1 MAQQGTLYII
11 SSPSGAGKSS
21 LINALLKQPEAA
33 GRMQL
38 SVSHTTRA
46 MRPGEE
52 DGVHYHFVPVDEFKA
67 LIARG
72 DFLEWAEVFGNYY
85 GTSREAIEACL
96 ARGIDVFLDIDWQ
109 GARQIREQMET
120 QSIFILPPSRPE
132 LERRLIGRG
141 QDSEEVIRGRMAK
154 AIAEMVHYDEYDYV
168 IINEEFEVALCQ
180 LKAIIESQRLKM
192 CRQQQAQQNL
202 LQQLLA
208 E

>member
-21 LINALLKQPEAA
+21 LINALLTQHNEA
-33 GRMQL
+33 GKMML

-46 MRPGEE
+46 PRPGEV
-52 DGVHYHFVPVDEFKA
+52 DGQHYHFVPVEQFKG
-67 LIARG
+67 LIERD

-85 GTSREAIEACL
+85 GTSRAAIEANL
-96 ARGIDVFLDIDWQ
+96 AQGIDVFLDIDWQ
-109 GARQIREQMET
+109 GARQIREQMPT
-120 QSIFILPPSRPE
+120 KSIFILPPSRTE

-141 QDSEEVIRGRMAK
+141 QDSAEVIAGRMAK
-154 AIAEMVHYDEYDYV
+154 ATAEMVHYDEYDYV
-168 IINEEFEVALCQ
+168 IINEDFEQALFQ
-180 LKAIIESQRLKM
+180 LRAILESQRLTLAN
-192 CRQQQAQQNL
+192 QQLAQQGL

>member
-21 LINALLKQPEAA
+21 LLNALLTKHNPA
-33 GRMQL
+33 GKMQL

-46 MRPGEE
+46 TRPGEE
-52 DGVHYHFVPVDEFKA
+52 NGVHYHFVQVEEFKE
-67 LIARG
+67 LIERG

-85 GTSREAIEACL
+85 GTSRAAIEACL
-96 ARGIDVFLDIDWQ
+96 AQGIDVFLDIDWQ
-109 GARQIREQMET
+109 GARQIREQMPT
-120 QSIFILPPSRPE
+120 KSIFILPPSREE

-141 QDSEEVIRGRMAK
+141 QDSSEVIAGRMAK

-168 IINEEFEVALCQ
+168 IINEDFEQALFQ
-180 LKAIIESQRLKM
+180 LRAIIECQRLEL
-192 CRQQQAQQNL
+192 RQQQQAQQNL